1 MNQASWRLDWEWLN
15 QYSVLSRD
23 FLYVGITG
31 MHCSQLFRHLNTSDK
46 ELRLQQAGTE
56 KGEPSGNM
64 SLTGVSEEW
73 GSRISDLKER
83 C

>member
-1 MNQASWRLDWEWLN
+1 
-15 QYSVLSRD
+15 
-23 FLYVGITG
+23 
-31 MHCSQLFRHLNTSDK
+31 MHCSQLFKHLNTSDK

-56 KGEPSGNM
+56 KGEPSGNR

-73 GSRISDLKER
+73 GSRISDLKEER